1 MSTTDWRHSIHG
13 KIISIILTF
22 ALAFSFI
29 PLSAYADEPEAND
42 APANAVPAESADS
55 ANEDATQP
63 NEGKADAADTSAS
76 TDPVPADES
85 EAPSASE
92 TAASESEEASA
103 ADVQLSQDVALDYV
117 GYASVGN
124 VIVKVTAPA
133 GVVEVGTQVRATKV
147 DNEAVI
153 EAVEG
158 AMASENKELAD
169 SIALDVE
176 LVNAEGAVVQPKGN
190 VNVSFF
196 DAAVE
201 GDEFAVYHVSDDA
214 RQVQKVSTLQ
224 ADSDV
229 QSFNVNHF
237 SIYVVGSS
245 KAPTFVTYRFF
256 VPSSADS
263 SVYPD
268 SANPSYTQTVQKG
281 DALLAVPTPSYPGQT
296 LAGWSTY
303 PDPYNLSD
311 CISSAELFSTVGDLE
326 PNQYII
332 DYYAVYTQAVNV
344 SFYGAASEGA
354 PVIHVATGFN
364 GEAIDTTAASKL
376 VALADGEGVAGWSET
391 PGGADKTNGGLYP
404 ISSNENV
411 ALYPIIKTGFAVTF
425 DLNTTDTSAA
435 YVEPR
440 FVPEGKSY
448 NDVFGSELP
457 STSRTGYSFAGWL
470 TDDNADPAELL
481 GAPLSGNA
489 TLKAQWTPGLASVKV
504 VAYAETAESSF
515 DAPDDQKDYERLVP
529 MNPTDYNAWAT
540 FETGSKVDVASN
552 ASMLLGSYQYESQ
565 NYTVNMNKS
574 TKTAYVEAD
583 GSTLVTIYLDRARK
597 TVKLYTE
604 STDGSDDQ
612 KIFAGEPS
620 KTINYIY
627 GQQIG
632 DQIPESVD
640 GKPYKWMSSTRSA
653 EGTYVV
659 NEWSQVVDKNALDAL
674 PFNGEEGKNEIVLC
688 GLPIDEQTGTIFYY
702 KWNANTATYAF
713 DHKAPIYEGVTLS
726 TFQGAGNLSL
736 ERFATVEADVDHS
749 GTDQDITTLITD
761 WDYSVD
767 TSIPITNSGNVYVL
781 YQDLNDLGFQDQS
794 YPLSFIIPGANGG
807 GTDLVFRSDYLE
819 PGTPLSSYANVLNVP
834 EMREGYLFK
843 GWYLDPVYSESAEPY
858 VLSDKKMPDHA
869 LTLFGFYVPQ
879 EPTLSVATDAV
890 NVENAKDFPTADRSL
905 NFGQRI
911 TAAQLPT
918 VKAGDAIV
926 SQGTDETITIP
937 DGYAWYGWCTADGG
951 TFAKF
956 DFSTPIE
963 RNTTIVPYCTA
974 TTPYKVEYYVNDELA
989 TTDTVQYNALATAP
1003 VLPFIGEGTDF
1014 VCWNV
1019 EKNGVTY
1026 HYYPGAVTDQIGL
1039 IQTDGTVKM
1048 IASFKEELPKV
1059 QIVYHSADEATYQM
1073 GESIEANS
1081 ETTILDYM
1089 FKDVPTGRAF
1099 IGWATDKNATA
1110 AEFVPGDTVVVTL
1123 DHLEVVETED
1133 GLVQAANSLYPVF
1146 GYTITYD
1153 LDGGAYYE
1161 TDADGFT
1168 QEIFPN
1174 PASYT
1179 TIAKDITLVQPTKRG
1194 YEFAGWTTDGVT
1206 EPVLDMVIKASTT
1219 GSLNFKANWK
1229 IKDNFYYTIRYV
1241 SNSDTMRP
1249 IIPSIESDD
1258 RGTKFGPYT
1267 YGDVV
1272 ELPRYYVDVMKIP
1285 GYTFFPMSDTITI
1298 DDTDNVFI
1306 LTCHPQ
1312 VYGITYNLV
1321 GGGFPQESTG
1331 DGDTGDGG
1339 MGDGTT
1345 PPALDQTGNPE
1356 SYSVESTPEQLTLQN
1371 PTRPGSDFLGWTVNR
1386 YTDYIYGEDG
1396 STSRDYEPVG
1406 WAYDPNAV
1414 VINNGVDNL
1423 ADLFIVANWKEH
1435 DPVTIT
1441 YKAIGGG
1448 SVKSLA
1454 AGSEDSGAQI
1464 SETVKPYSGEP
1475 TGALALAS
1483 SNTRFVGWFAADLD
1497 AAPEDGAYDQGDDIT
1512 SGYDYPK
1519 ELTPEIVDRYGRVDN
1534 GAYGNVTF
1542 TAVFA
1547 SSEYGDTYVVTYR
1560 TQTSNTSPMGTI
1572 AFESGDGT
1580 IYEANQ
1586 YDRAIHS
1593 DGTDGVN
1600 ARKAVVL
1607 PGFKGVDG
1615 WYVDGNKVAEG
1626 ADLSADVIKQSIRSY
1641 QQGDTT
1647 FYTDTVFEARFIE
1660 DDPITYEFFGSE
1672 GGSVSESSVVVN
1684 PFSGMSD
1691 GSSVF
1696 VNALPQ
1702 TGYVC
1707 DGWYTDPSFS
1717 AESKVSDF
1725 ELLTVEPTL
1734 TDLPDYGIYARSVYQ
1749 PAGPFY
1755 AKFRPDTENSYEV
1768 KFAIEGDSKQ
1778 GGVALAVAGEEPVY
1792 RAFATQRYLHFMNGE
1807 DVVGATAQANAGYAF
1822 DGWYSKGELV
1832 ATSASL
1838 DAATVQGKLVSDPE
1852 TGTYGD
1858 ILFTARFKEAE
1869 PVAYT
1874 YKVENEGHG
1883 QIRLVDMA
1891 GAEVVDSVRPVT
1903 GVPSKAVAVPAKGYA
1918 FEGWYDADGKKIGD
1932 KESFTPER
1940 VDGLYVGGTYTA
1952 KFKVDATQQYTITYT
1967 AQDGGQV
1974 ALGTDDVFAAN
1985 VNESLQVLNA
1995 ADIKGARAQAN
2006 DGMLF
2011 AGWYVGETR
2020 ITDEVTT
2027 QLDQSMIVGHLNTI
2041 EGAYANTTF
2050 TAHFVKAPDK
2060 ATQYTIKYVEYVNG
2074 KEEPVA
2080 SSATFNGTVG
2090 QEVTAM
2096 ISSFNG
2102 YKAASDQ
2109 TLTLTLK
2116 EDATENIITV
2126 VYERRTD
2133 MSYVVNYFLEGTT
2146 DTVADQK
2153 TVSGQT
2159 FKSEATEQAID
2170 VPGYNKVEP
2179 TSATITVGQD
2189 GNKFVE
2195 QNVISFYYTKRADL
2209 KYTVNYYLADSDNE
2223 TVAESVTFEKQTYL
2237 DSVTVD
2243 APEIPG
2249 YETLTGD
2256 AASQTITIG
2265 KNGEEFA
2272 ENIDVNFYYTKRS
2285 NLTYTVNYIAEG
2297 AGENGTDKVLGS
2309 KIETKKTYKDEV
2321 TESAQNFEGYNKVD
2335 PTEQTFKVGVGENN
2349 AFIADQTINFY
2360 YTIRT
2365 DLSYTVKYVDA
2376 DGKEI
2381 ADTKT
2386 VTDQTFQAEV
2396 TEKPI
2401 AVEGYTCDAQP
2412 YTFTIGVSNDDV
2424 VFTYTKRGD
2433 LSYTVNYLEQGTNKP
2448 LATAKVVDK
2457 QTFGANVTES
2467 AIDIDGYDKVAPTED
2482 SITIAETGNV
2492 FNFYYTKRTDISYK
2506 VVLKPADE
2514 NDAAFESE
2522 ELDLHGT
2529 YKEAVTIMPPPVEGY
2544 TVSPS
2549 SMDIVVGV
2557 DSEGKFADN
2566 QVFTFTYAKR
2576 NDLSYTVNYLEKDTN
2591 KKLVDPETVSGLT
2604 YLAEKTVEPVEVSG
2618 YNKPEA
2624 QTITIGKDGESFT
2637 EQNVVNFYYEK
2648 RTDLSYTV
2656 NYLEKDTNEVLV
2668 SAKTVDGQTFE
2679 ESVTE
2684 DAIDI
2689 VGYDKPEVASQTI
2702 TIKVEGNTID
2712 FYYTKRTNLS
2722 YTVNYLEQGAGV
2734 DGADLV
2740 LSEPKVVTG
2749 QTFKAEVT
2757 ESAIDVAGYVKPEA
2771 SQTITIGVENN
2782 VINFYYTKRADL
2794 SYTVNYLE
2802 RIGDEEKSVAPTKTV
2817 NEKTFKESVTE
2828 NAIGVTG
2835 YNAAEPTSQT
2845 ITIGVENN
2853 VINFYYTKKG
2863 DLTYTVNYLEQ
2874 GTNAVLATAKTEGGQ
2889 TFKSEVTENAI
2900 DIAGYNKVAPTTQT
2914 IIIEAENNVINFY
2927 YTKRTDLSYTVNYV
2941 EKGAGEDGADLVL
2954 ATAKTVGGQTFQN
2967 KVTEQAIA
2975 IDGYNA
2981 PTEVEQTI
2989 TIGVEGNVITFAY
3002 TKRTD
3007 LSYTVNYLEQGTNKP
3022 VSLAK
3027 TVENQTYK
3035 AEVTEQAIDVP
3046 GYNKVDPV
3054 EAKIT
3059 IGVNNNVINFYYT
3072 KRADLSYTVNYLEQ
3086 DTNAVLASA
3095 KTVNDQI
3102 FESEV
3107 IESAIDI
3114 AGYDKPEEASQSIT
3128 IDVNGNVINFY
3139 YTKRTNLTYTVNYLE
3154 QGTGVV
3160 VKTAKTVENK
3170 TFKEAITEN
3179 AEAVEGYN
3187 AVAPTSVSF
3196 QVGVG
3201 ENDAFIENQTFTFQ
3215 YTKRTDLN
3223 YTVKYVDADGN
3234 NVADP
3239 KIVTGQTFQAEVTE
3253 EPIAVEGYTCDA
3265 QPYTFTI
3272 EVSNDD
3278 VVFTYTKRGDL
3289 SYTVNYLEQG
3299 TNKPLAT
3306 AKVVDK
3312 QTFGA
3317 NVTESAIDIDGY
3329 NKVDPTEASITIA
3342 ETGNVFNFYYTART
3356 DLSYTVKYMC
3366 GDTEIVPAETVN
3378 NQTFGTTVKVTPKA
3392 IGGYVAPAAQN
3403 VTITTGEN
3411 AVTFTYAKR
3420 NDLSYTVN
3428 YYLENTTD
3436 KVADS
3441 KTVNNQTF
3449 QAEVTEQAID
3459 VAGYNR
3465 VDPTEAKITIG
3476 VENNTINFYYA
3487 KRTDLSY
3494 TVRYVAADN
3503 NGAFMNADRTTR
3515 EVADVTVSD
3524 QTFQAVVDAA
3534 AQRISI
3540 DGYQFVSASPE
3551 KITIGANDA
3560 DNVIT
3565 FTYAKLTNL
3574 TYTVKY
3580 VDANGNAMSGHPSVT
3595 EYAAF
3600 AESKSATAPT
3610 IEGYN
3615 VDAPTKSIDIT
3626 ANSAANVISFVYTP
3640 RTDLSYIVKTS
3651 SDDGS
3656 LEPTE
3661 KTIGNQTFGDT
3672 VTVMPEAVDGYTV
3685 SPESATIII
3694 GTTPETVKF
3703 TYTKRADLGYTVNY
3717 LERGAGENGADKVL
3731 REAKKATGQIFGN
3744 TVTYGNEI
3752 QGIDIT
3758 GYVFNEAEPE
3768 SFAISTNSSANVMNL
3783 YYVLRSDLDLTIN
3796 YLNKSTNAPIKE
3808 AKSLENLTYGST
3820 VSAADHKVD
3829 IEGYNF
3835 DSVSADEVTI
3845 GLGKNE
3851 LTFYYTPRTDI
3862 SYTVRYL
3869 LVGTTTPVKAEET
3882 VTNKTFGETV
3892 QVSAPQISGYTLVS
3906 SSPIKVEL
3914 KASGNV
3920 FTFEYE
3926 PVSGLTYTVQY
3937 LNGSTVVESKVVTGG
3952 ENGFTYGETVSV
3964 NAELPRGYAL
3974 AEGESATQTYTV
3986 GASNDTNIVTF
3997 KVAPITGLSYTVKYL
4012 NADGAPIPGV
4022 SDKVVSGQ
4030 TFGDK
4035 VTESAI
4041 DITGYDKPAVSSQ
4054 EITIDIEN
4062 NVITFYYTK
4071 VTGLSYTVK
4080 YVVDGTGEEL
4090 GSKVVENKTFGDE
4103 VAEVAEMFAGYTA
4116 TKNTIDVTVGVSTPD
4131 VIFTYTPN
4139 TDIVYTV
4146 RYVVKKSEG
4155 ESAIADEKVV
4165 EGQTM
4170 ASTVTET
4177 AKAVPGY
4184 TVSGQATQ
4192 TLKLAAEDN
4201 VITFI
4206 YTPNTD
4212 IVYTVRYLDRATDA
4226 AVATEKVVEGQTMAM
4241 PATEHAIEVSGYKLD
4256 SAEVQTI
4263 TLAAFDNVITFYY
4276 VVRTDLEY
4284 TVHYEDVNGAEIHE
4298 PMTIGGQTLGVQVKV
4313 TPLDINGYV
4322 TPAAQTIT
4330 IEAENNTVTFV
4341 YEVQII
4347 TGNQSYT
4354 VHHVFTNGEA
4364 AADDATFDGFT
4375 AGDEVVVNALQIPG
4389 FAADQAQKTI
4399 TIQDG
4404 VNEVVF
4410 RYRADFSDLVV
4421 RGFTGTYDATDHGVY
4436 VEGTLLDNDTVRFSV
4451 GGAGSNNT
4459 FRNAGTYTVD
4469 VTVTRIGQSVTRTG
4483 VVQIDKA
4490 PLTIA
4495 TNSAVKQFDGQPLTA
4510 GGTMTGLV
4518 GGETVTFNITGSQ
4531 TWWGSSNNTYELI
4544 WNGTANPSN
4553 YFIYKEGIGTLSVR
4567 LLPIEPGETPTDPVE
4582 VNRPINQ
4589 PTFEGED
4596 PVPPTD
4602 GIFSG
4607 ADVNNAQAAG
4617 AGAAQNAPTQAQ
4629 VTIPVEEITD
4639 DEAPLANATGEF
4651 LPGSEGLVI
4660 GDLDSK
4666 ATAISM
4672 LTISGIVLTALYTTF
4687 AVMRRRRFMKD
4698 QSGLDD
4704 LL

>member
-133 GVVEVGTQVRATKV
+133 GVVEVGTQARATKV

-158 AMASENKELAD
+158 AMASESKELAD

-214 RQVQKVSTLQ
+214 RQVQKVNTLQ

-364 GEAIDTTAASKL
+364 GEAIDTTAAAKL
-376 VALADGEGVAGWSET
+376 VALADGEGVAGWSEIL
-391 PGGADKTNGGLYP
+391 GGADKTNGGLYP

-411 ALYPIIKTGFAVTF
+411 SLYPIVETGSVVTF

-481 GAPLSGNA
+481 DAPLSGNA
-489 TLKAQWTPGLASVKV
+489 TLKAQWTPGMVSVKV

-515 DAPDDQKDYERLVP
+515 DAPDDQKVYERLIP
-529 MNPTDYNAWAT
+529 RNPTDYNAWAT
-540 FETGSKVDVASN
+540 FETGSTLDVASN

-565 NYTVNMNKS
+565 NYTVNTNKS

-597 TVKLYTE
+597 TVKLYTK

-632 DQIPESVD
+632 GQIPESVD

-659 NEWSQVVDKNALDAL
+659 NEWSQVVDKNALDSWS
-674 PFNGEEGKNEIVLC
+674 FNGEGGEIVLC
-688 GLPIDEQTGTIFYY
+688 GLPIEKQTGTIFYY

-794 YPLSFIIPGANGG
+794 YPFSFIIPGANGG

-879 EPTLSVATDAV
+879 EPMLSVATDAV

-918 VKAGDAIV
+918 VKAGDTIV

-937 DGYAWYGWCTADGG
+937 DGYAWYGWCAADGG

-963 RNTTIVPYCTA
+963 RNITIVPYCTA

-1048 IASFKEELPKV
+1048 IASFKEELPQV
-1059 QIVYHSADEATYQM
+1059 QIVYHSADEATYRM
-1073 GESIEANS
+1073 GDSIEANS

-1089 FKDVPTGRAF
+1089 FQDVPTGRAF
-1099 IGWATDKNATA
+1099 IGWATDKNATSA
-1110 AEFVPGDTVVVTL
+1110 QFVPGDTVVVTL

-1206 EPVLDMVIKASTT
+1206 EPVLDMVIKADTT

-1241 SNSDTMRP
+1241 SNSDTMINIIEP
-1249 IIPSIESDD
+1249 ITSDD
-1258 RGTKFGPYT
+1258 LGTNFGPYQ
-1267 YGDVV
+1267 YGEEV
-1272 ELPRYYVDVMKIP
+1272 ELPRYYVDKMKIP
-1285 GYTFFPMSDTITI
+1285 GYTFFPMSDTLTI
-1298 DDTDNVFI
+1298 DDADNVFI

-1312 VYGITYNLV
+1312 VYGITYNLD

-1345 PPALDQTGNPE
+1345 PPALDQAGNPE
-1356 SYSVESTPEQLTLQN
+1356 SYSVKSTLEQLTLQN

-1423 ADLFIVANWKEH
+1423 ADLFIVAKWQEH

-1454 AGSEDSGAQI
+1454 AGSEASGEQV

-1534 GAYGNVTF
+1534 GAFGNVTF

-1547 SSEYGDTYVVTYR
+1547 SSAYGDTYVVTYR

-1593 DGTDGVN
+1593 NGTDGVN

-1615 WYVDGNKVAEG
+1615 WYVDGNKVADG
-1626 ADLSADVIKQSIRSY
+1626 ADLSTDVIKQNIRSY

-1672 GGSVSESSVVVN
+1672 GGSVSESSIVVN
-1684 PFSGMSD
+1684 PFSGMSG

-1883 QIRLVDMA
+1883 QIRLSDMV

-2027 QLDQSMIVGHLNTI
+2027 QLDQSMIFRHLNTI

-2060 ATQYTIKYVEYVNG
+2060 TTQYTIKYVEYVNG

-2309 KIETKKTYKDEV
+2309 KTETKKTYKDEV

-2365 DLSYTVKYVDA
+2365 DL
-2376 DGKEI
+2376 
-2381 ADTKT
+2381 
-2386 VTDQTFQAEV
+2386 
-2396 TEKPI
+2396 
-2401 AVEGYTCDAQP
+2401 
-2412 YTFTIGVSNDDV
+2412 
-2424 VFTYTKRGD
+2424 
-2433 LSYTVNYLEQGTNKP
+2433 
-2448 LATAKVVDK
+2448 
-2457 QTFGANVTES
+2457 
-2467 AIDIDGYDKVAPTED
+2467 
-2482 SITIAETGNV
+2482 
-2492 FNFYYTKRTDISYK
+2492 
-2506 VVLKPADE
+2506 
-2514 NDAAFESE
+2514 
-2522 ELDLHGT
+2522 
-2529 YKEAVTIMPPPVEGY
+2529 
-2544 TVSPS
+2544 
-2549 SMDIVVGV
+2549 
-2557 DSEGKFADN
+2557 
-2566 QVFTFTYAKR
+2566 
-2576 NDLSYTVNYLEKDTN
+2576 
-2591 KKLVDPETVSGLT
+2591 
-2604 YLAEKTVEPVEVSG
+2604 
-2618 YNKPEA
+2618 
-2624 QTITIGKDGESFT
+2624 
-2637 EQNVVNFYYEK
+2637 
-2648 RTDLSYTV
+2648 
-2656 NYLEKDTNEVLV
+2656 
-2668 SAKTVDGQTFE
+2668 
-2679 ESVTE
+2679 
-2684 DAIDI
+2684 
-2689 VGYDKPEVASQTI
+2689 
-2702 TIKVEGNTID
+2702 
-2712 FYYTKRTNLS
+2712 
-2722 YTVNYLEQGAGV
+2722 
-2734 DGADLV
+2734 
-2740 LSEPKVVTG
+2740 
-2749 QTFKAEVT
+2749 
-2757 ESAIDVAGYVKPEA
+2757 
-2771 SQTITIGVENN
+2771 
-2782 VINFYYTKRADL
+2782 
-2794 SYTVNYLE
+2794 
-2802 RIGDEEKSVAPTKTV
+2802 
-2817 NEKTFKESVTE
+2817 
-2828 NAIGVTG
+2828 
-2835 YNAAEPTSQT
+2835 
-2845 ITIGVENN
+2845 
-2853 VINFYYTKKG
+2853 
-2863 DLTYTVNYLEQ
+2863 
-2874 GTNAVLATAKTEGGQ
+2874 
-2889 TFKSEVTENAI
+2889 
-2900 DIAGYNKVAPTTQT
+2900 
-2914 IIIEAENNVINFY
+2914 
-2927 YTKRTDLSYTVNYV
+2927 
-2941 EKGAGEDGADLVL
+2941 
-2954 ATAKTVGGQTFQN
+2954 
-2967 KVTEQAIA
+2967 
-2975 IDGYNA
+2975 
-2981 PTEVEQTI
+2981 
-2989 TIGVEGNVITFAY
+2989 
-3002 TKRTD
+3002 
-3007 LSYTVNYLEQGTNKP
+3007 
-3022 VSLAK
+3022 
-3027 TVENQTYK
+3027 
-3035 AEVTEQAIDVP
+3035 
-3046 GYNKVDPV
+3046 
-3054 EAKIT
+3054 
-3059 IGVNNNVINFYYT
+3059 
-3072 KRADLSYTVNYLEQ
+3072 
-3086 DTNAVLASA
+3086 
-3095 KTVNDQI
+3095 
-3102 FESEV
+3102 
-3107 IESAIDI
+3107 
-3114 AGYDKPEEASQSIT
+3114 
-3128 IDVNGNVINFY
+3128 
-3139 YTKRTNLTYTVNYLE
+3139 
-3154 QGTGVV
+3154 
-3160 VKTAKTVENK
+3160 
-3170 TFKEAITEN
+3170 
-3179 AEAVEGYN
+3179 
-3187 AVAPTSVSF
+3187 
-3196 QVGVG
+3196 
-3201 ENDAFIENQTFTFQ
+3201 
-3215 YTKRTDLN
+3215 N

-3239 KIVTGQTFQAEVTE
+3239 KIVAGQTFQTEVTE

-3306 AKVVDK
+3306 AKVAKD

-3342 ETGNVFNFYYTART
+3342 ETENVFNFYYTART

-3411 AVTFTYAKR
+3411 AVTFTYAKC

-3459 VAGYNR
+3459 VAGYNK

-3580 VDANGNAMSGHPSVT
+3580 VDANGNAMPGYPSVT

-3615 VDAPTKSIDIT
+3615 VDAVTKFIDIT
-3626 ANSAANVISFVYTP
+3626 ANSAANIISFVYTP

-3906 SSPIKVEL
+3906 SSPIKAEL

-3997 KVAPITGLSYTVKYL
+3997 RVAPITGLSYTVKYL
-4012 NADGAPIPGV
+4012 NADGTPIPGV

-4054 EITIDIEN
+4054 EITIDIED

-4090 GSKVVENKTFGDE
+4090 GSKVVENKTFGDK

-4139 TDIVYTV
+4139 TDIVYAV
-4146 RYVVKKSEG
+4146 RYVVKKGEG

-4256 SAEVQTI
+4256 SAEAQTI
-4263 TLAAFDNVITFYY
+4263 TLAASDNVITFYY
-4276 VVRTDLEY
+4276 VVRTDLEC

-4298 PMTIGGQTLGVQVKV
+4298 PTTIGGQTFGAQVEV
-4313 TPLDINGYV
+4313 TPLDIDGYV

-4596 PVPPTD
+4596 PVPPTE